1 MLDYVPFCSF
11 FWLVSAME
19 QFTALWDEFYGENSD
34 KERELAAAA
43 LFLGS
48 VEAESRFPAA

>member
-34 KERELAAAA
+34 EDSECICVAIA
-43 LFLGS
+43 LPRH
-48 VEAESRFPAA
+48 EEY